1 MKQHQYTPGS
11 AYREGYSDRMS
22 GKPNKWT
29 KYPDLDHTPVSEE
42 YHAGYQDA
50 SQSILRDARSR
61 IQEDKQDFIRD

>member
-1 MKQHQYTPGS
+1 
-11 AYREGYSDRMS
+11 MS

-50 SQSILRDARSR
+50 SQAILRDARSR